1 MLYDKEEVIEMK
13 QTFTTGGL
21 AKLCNVSVR
30 TVQYYDKE
38 NILKPSELS
47 DGGRRIYTEDDLKKF
62 RCICLYKDLGLSLD
76 DIKKVTDSSDTFSL
90 LSETIL
96 QKRNKIKDEIKSL
109 QNTEEKLIAIQQ
121 QIEETGGAKVESIEE
136 LNSLLVK
143 KNEHRKTDIM
153 TYIFLGSYVLVLC
166 SGFPL
171 AVSIG
176 GILPIIMSGLAVILL
191 FGLIY
196 YHAQVNSYVCPN
208 CHIKFSIGF
217 FKDMVTLN
225 GGKKGKYLKCT
236 HCGHKGWFK
245 ETFL

>member
-1 MLYDKEEVIEMK
+1 MK
-13 QTFTTGGL
+13 QSFTTGEL
-21 AKLCNVSVR
+21 AKICNVSVR

-38 NILKPSELS
+38 DILKPSALS
-47 DGGRRIYTEDDLKKF
+47 DGGRRIYTEDELKRF
-62 RCICLYKDLGLSLD
+62 RCICLYKALGFSLD
-76 DIKKVTDSSDTFSL
+76 DIKKVTNSSDTFSL

-96 QKRNKIKDEIKSL
+96 RQRNKIKDEIKAFQSM
-109 QNTEEKLIAIQQ
+109 EEKLVAIQQ
-121 QIEETGGAKVESIEE
+121 QIEETGEAKVESIEE
-136 LNSLLVK
+136 LDSILVK
-143 KNEHRKTDIM
+143 KNIHRKTDIM
-153 TYIFLGSYVLVLC
+153 TYVFLGSYVLVLC
-166 SGFPL
+166 LGFPL

-176 GILPIIMSGLAVILL
+176 GILPIIMSSLSVILL

-196 YHAQVNSYVCPN
+196 YHAQVNSYVCSA

-217 FKDMVTLN
+217 FKDMFTLN

>member
-1 MLYDKEEVIEMK
+1 MKES
-13 QTFTTGGL
+13 FTTGEL

-38 NILKPSELS
+38 DILKPSELS
-47 DGGRRIYTEDDLKKF
+47 PGGRRIYTENDLKKL
-62 RCICLYKDLGLSLD
+62 RCICLYKALEFSLE
-76 DIKKVTDSSDTFSL
+76 DIKKVTASSDTFNL

-96 QKRNKIKDEIKSL
+96 RQRNKIKDEIKAL
-109 QNTEEKLIAIQQ
+109 QNAEEKLVAIQQ
-121 QIEETGGAKVESIEE
+121 QIHETGSAKVESIEE

-143 KNEHRKTDIM
+143 KVKHQKTDIM
-153 TYIFLGSYVLVLC
+153 TYVFLGSYVLVLC

-176 GILPIIMSGLAVILL
+176 GIFPIIMSVLAVILL

-196 YHAQVNSYVCPN
+196 YHSQVNSYICPN
-208 CHIKFSIGF
+208 CHFKFSIGF
-217 FKDMVTLN
+217 FKDMFTLN
-225 GGKKGKYLKCT
+225 GVKKGKYLKCT

-245 ETFL
+245 ETFLL

>member
-1 MLYDKEEVIEMK
+1 MFYDKEEVIDMK
-13 QTFTTGGL
+13 ESFTTGEL

-30 TVQYYDKE
+30 TVQYYDKQD
-38 NILKPSELS
+38 ILKPSELS

-62 RCICLYKDLGLSLD
+62 RCICLYKALGFSLN
-76 DIKKVTDSSDTFSL
+76 DIKKVTNSSDTFSL

-96 QKRNKIKDEIKSL
+96 CQQNKIKDQIKAL
-109 QNTEEKLIAIQQ
+109 QNTEGKLVAIQQ
-121 QIEETGGAKVESIEE
+121 QIEETGSAKVESIEE
-136 LNSLLVK
+136 MNSLLVK
-143 KNEHRKTDIM
+143 KDQHRKTDIM
-153 TYIFLGSYVLVLC
+153 TYVFLGSYVLVLC

-176 GILPIIMSGLAVILL
+176 GILPIIMSVLAVILL

-196 YHAQVNSYVCPN
+196 YHAQVNSYVCPD
-208 CHIKFSIGF
+208 CHYKFSIGF
-217 FKDMVTLN
+217 FKDMFTLN

-236 HCGHKGWFK
+236 QCGHKGWFK

>member
-1 MLYDKEEVIEMK
+1 MIYDKEEVINMK
-13 QTFTTGGL
+13 QSFTTGEL

-38 NILKPSELS
+38 DILKPSELS
-47 DGGRRIYTEDDLKKF
+47 DGGRRIYTEDEVKRF
-62 RCICLYKDLGLSLD
+62 RCICLYKALGFSLK
-76 DIKKVTDSSDTFSL
+76 DIKEVTNSSDTFSL

-96 QKRNKIKDEIKSL
+96 RQRNKIKDEIKVF
-109 QNTEEKLIAIQQ
+109 QNMEERLVAIQQ
-121 QIEETGGAKVESIEE
+121 QIEDTGGAKVESIEE
-136 LNSLLVK
+136 LDSLLVK
-143 KNEHRKTDIM
+143 KNLHRKTDIM
-153 TYIFLGSYVLVLC
+153 TYVFLVSYVLVLC
-166 SGFPL
+166 SGFAL

-176 GILPIIMSGLAVILL
+176 GILPIIMSGLALILL

-196 YHAQVNSYVCPN
+196 YHSQVNSYVCSV

-217 FKDMVTLN
+217 FKDMFTLN
-225 GGKKGKYLKCT
+225 SGKKGKYLKCT